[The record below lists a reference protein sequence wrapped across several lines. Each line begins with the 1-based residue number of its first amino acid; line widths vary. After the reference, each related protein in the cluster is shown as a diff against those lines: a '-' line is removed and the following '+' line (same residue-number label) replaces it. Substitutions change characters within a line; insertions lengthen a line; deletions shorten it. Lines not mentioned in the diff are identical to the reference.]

1 MNNPRIKLL
10 QYLPT
15 TCVFLRLVAPS
26 PDNPLTGGAAAAT
39 QPFTPIFRSSLSQL
53 DTFLCTWILFSE
65 SKGPLYK
72 CIQRLFIINTKK
84 VNSLIMKSVVRNV
97 MGTKG
102 RSGTAEGRSGRA
114 ACSAGVCDDLT
125 SGALLCHYR
134 LSRQSCY
141 MFLLLPFLPQ
151 GRSLDR
157 LSYYF
162 SPLGHKTTRYLLQ
175 SANISKVRHALIN
188 SHPYV
193 RRITICWLW

>member
-1 MNNPRIKLL
+1 MGNVSFNMNNPRIKLL

-141 MFLLLPFLPQ
+141 MFLLLPFLHNWTECRTIFRLLDIKQQ
-151 GRSLDR
+151 GT
-157 LSYYF
+157 YF
-162 SPLGHKTTRYLLQ
+162 SLL
-175 SANISKVRHALIN
+175 ILVK
-188 SHPYV
+188 
-193 RRITICWLW
+193 